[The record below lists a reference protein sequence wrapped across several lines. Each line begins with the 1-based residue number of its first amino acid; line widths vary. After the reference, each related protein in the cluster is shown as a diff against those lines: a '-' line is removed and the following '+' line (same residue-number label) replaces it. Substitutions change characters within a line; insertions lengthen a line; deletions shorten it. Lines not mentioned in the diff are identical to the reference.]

1 MGKNTVMSLRM
12 IQCGRQTVDVIQPNG
27 QVRQMMLPLKVS
39 DLLML
44 YPHNFVAHA
53 GTTKRGSML
62 PMETQLETGNTYVL
76 LPLPRIFPSSSSSS
90 SLPPLDAPPPPCS
103 CFLQMQQQGSSI
115 TSRMMSSMIMIMGGS
130 DATDLSVDGTSK
142 PKLKQRIKA
151 ALTSLQQPSSCKISP
166 DESSCSSSSSSL
178 FAGRDKG
185 ACHPRRLWE
194 PALDVIMEDKV
205 LMRTK
210 EEEAQAVRSRK
221 EKKKTC
227 LKPGQPSESSPSI
240 ICRAGRMFG

>member
-1 MGKNTVMSLRM
+1 MSLRM

-44 YPHNFVAHA
+44 YPHHFVAHA

-62 PMETQLETGNTYVL
+62 PLETQLETGNSYVL

-90 SLPPLDAPPPPCS
+90 LSPLDAAPPPPCS

-130 DATDLSVDGTSK
+130 DPADLSADGTSK

-151 ALTSLQQPSSCKISP
+151 ALTSLQQPSSSKISP
-166 DESSCSSSSSSL
+166 DESSCSSSSSSSSSSL
-178 FAGRDKG
+178 FGGRDKV

-210 EEEAQAVRSRK
+210 EEEAQAIRSKK
-221 EKKKTC
+221 EKKKAPLRPEQT
-227 LKPGQPSESSPSI
+227 SESSI
-240 ICRAGRMFG
+240 VCREGRMFG